1 MENIF
6 TRTLTLNKQQVKRFK
21 EVVNF
26 LEFWQANTGR
36 GVSDFEEIKKLAG
49 FELAKQGHKCQY
61 VFTCEKSKNN
71 GKTYWSLTKM
81 E

>member
-6 TRTLTLNKQQVKRFK
+6 TRTLTLNKKQVKRFK
-21 EVVNF
+21 EVINF
-26 LEFWQANTGR
+26 LEFWQQNTGKA
-36 GVSDFEEIKKLAG
+36 VIDFEEIKKLAG
-49 FELAKQGHKCQY
+49 FELARKGHKCQY
-61 VFTCEKSKNN
+61 VFNCEKSKNN